1 MILFFGVGGTE
12 RSRNSRSTDFI
23 PSVLTLRLNE
33 SRLGIGDY
41 DREDSGDVV
50 GGVRGASIG
59 GGMCKQRNRVKDTLL
74 VNCWDATNCTRS
86 GRLRRDMA
94 ELFVLFYQES

>member
-50 GGVRGASIG
+50 GGVRGAFIG
-59 GGMCKQRNRVKDTLL
+59 GGMCKQRIG
-74 VNCWDATNCTRS
+74 VNCWDATNCIRN

-94 ELFVLFYQES
+94 E